1 VFGHIHEGS
10 GMIELGGTTFVN
22 GCVFHGEAMDF
33 IGYVPELSIK

>member
-33 IGYVPELSIK
+33 IGYVPQLSIK